1 MIKLSNDQ
9 ISTFCMG
16 LALMLHA
23 GISTD
28 DGLHFML
35 EDQPGGTERTVV
47 ESLTEQV
54 DHGTPLSAAMLATS
68 AFPTYVT
75 GLVEV
80 GVRTGRLEEAL
91 NALSDYYHAR
101 ARMEAQVRTALLHPA
116 LLLLLMLIVVV
127 VLLARVLPVFDQ
139 VFRSLGGAMTGVAGG
154 LLRLGQW
161 LDGAL
166 PALCVLLMFIA
177 VLMAVFAVSCSFR
190 DRCLRSWRS
199 KFGNCGVAGKLTSA
213 RLAQALSMGLRS
225 GFSMEESLELAAS
238 LFDGIPDAQKSC
250 EDCRAY
256 IDDRMPLA
264 DALRDSGVLPVVYCR
279 MLALGARSGSAD
291 LVMQEIAHRLCD
303 ESEEALEKQ
312 VNRVEP
318 VLTIAGS
325 LLVGVILLSAMLP
338 LLNILSAIG

>member
-1 MIKLSNDQ
+1 
-9 ISTFCMG
+9 
-16 LALMLHA
+16 
-23 GISTD
+23 
-28 DGLHFML
+28 ML
-35 EDQPGGTERTVV
+35 EDQPAGTERTVIA
-47 ESLTEQV
+47 SLAEQV
-54 DHGTPLSAAMLATS
+54 DHGTPLAAAMLATG
-68 AFPTYVT
+68 AFPAYVT

-91 NALSDYYHAR
+91 NALSTYYNAR
-101 ARMEAQVRTALLHPA
+101 ARMESQVRSALLHPA

-166 PALCVLLMFIA
+166 PLLCGLLMLIA
-177 VLMAVFAVSCSFR
+177 IGMAIFALSCSFR
-190 DRCLRSWRS
+190 NCCLRLWRS
-199 KFGNCGVAGKLTSA
+199 KFGNRGVAGKLTA
-213 RLAQALSMGLRS
+213 AQLAQALSMGLRS
-225 GFSMEESLELAAS
+225 GFSMEEALELAAS
-238 LFDGIPDAQKSC
+238 LLDGVPDAQKSLK
-250 EDCRAY
+250 DCRTRME
-256 IDDRMPLA
+256 DRMPLA

-291 LVMQEIAHRLCD
+291 LVMQEIANRLGE
-303 ESEEALEKQ
+303 ESEEALQKQ

-318 VLTIAGS
+318 ILTIAGS
-325 LLVGVILLSAMLP
+325 LLVGIILLSAMLP